1 MTTVIP
7 FRPRVD
13 LDDAA
18 SALLEAL
25 ARSRGIDANVVADNF
40 LATHPDLRPADII
53 AACSLAGAVVAS
65 FQKVLLRQADDG
77 GASA

>member
-1 MTTVIP
+1 MSNVVR

-13 LDDAA
+13 LDGTA

-25 ARSRGIDANVVADNF
+25 ARSRGIDANVVADSF
-40 LATHPDLRPADII
+40 LAAHPDLRPADII

-65 FQKVLLRQADDG
+65 FQQVLLKQVESEG
-77 GASA
+77 GAA

>member
-13 LDDAA
+13 LDGTA

-40 LATHPDLRPADII
+40 LATRPDLRPADII

-65 FQKVLLRQADDG
+65 FQKVLLKQADDG
-77 GASA
+77 ASA